1 MAKEQQTRL
10 EKLEELKKTGINP
23 YPSATA
29 LHQEILEIRKLKE
42 GKVTAVGK
50 IISLRSHGKS
60 TFLDLKDEFGQI
72 QVYFKIDEV
81 GEDNY
86 KNLDL
91 MDAGDYLE
99 VTGTLFTT
107 HAGELT
113 ILAKTYKLLS
123 KTLLPLPDKWYGLK
137 DTEIR
142 YRKRFL
148 DLLIN
153 EKAKENLMIRSKI
166 ITALRNFMDSH
177 GFVEVE
183 TPILQPLHGG
193 AAAKPFSTKYNILD
207 QEMFL
212 RIAPE
217 LYLKRLVV
225 GGFERVYEIGKNFR
239 NEGLSHMHNPEFT
252 MMEFYWAYQNYNGLM
267 EFTEEL
273 ISHLVQDVKGSL
285 KIEYQGQQ
293 LDFNPPFKRITFSDL
308 IKENCDIDIYAYP
321 DFESLKKEVENKN
334 IELNFKEITTWP
346 KLVDELYKKVAR
358 PKIIQPTF
366 LIDYPIVLK
375 PLAKA
380 HADKPEIAE
389 NFQFVVGGGIELI
402 NAYSEQNDPIEQEKM
417 FQEQAELK
425 KKGYEEG
432 ESVDENFIEALKYGL
447 PPTAGWGMG
456 IERIAMLLT
465 DQYSIK
471 EVIPFPTLKNIKD

>member
-1 MAKEQQTRL
+1 MAEEQQTRL
-10 EKLEELKKTGINP
+10 EKLETLKKAGINP
-23 YPSATA
+23 YPSGVAI
-29 LHQEILEIRKLKE
+29 HREIAEIRKLKE
-42 GKVTAVGK
+42 GEVTAVGK

-72 QVYFKIDEV
+72 QIYFKIDEI
-81 GEDNY
+81 GEENY

-91 MDAGDYLE
+91 LDAGDYLE

-107 HAGELT
+107 HMGELT
-113 ILAKTYKLLS
+113 VLGKTYKLLS

-148 DLLIN
+148 DLIIN
-153 EKAKENLMIRSKI
+153 EKAKENLMTRSKI
-166 ITALRNFMDSH
+166 ITALRSFMDSH
-177 GFVEVE
+177 GFMELE

-193 AAAKPFSTKYNILD
+193 AAAKPFKTQYNILD
-207 QEMFL
+207 QEMYL

-225 GGFERVYEIGKNFR
+225 GGFEKVYEIGKNFR

-252 MMEFYWAYQNYNGLM
+252 MMEFYWAYQNYVGLM

-273 ISHLVQDVKGSL
+273 ISHLVQEIKGSL
-285 KIEYQGQQ
+285 KIEYQGQEI
-293 LDFNPPFKRITFSDL
+293 DFNPPFKRISFSGL
-308 IKENCDIDIYAYP
+308 IKEDSGIDIYAYP
-321 DFESLKKEVENKN
+321 EFEDLKKEVEAKN

-346 KLVDELYKKVAR
+346 KLVDELYKKMVR

-380 HADKPEIAE
+380 KADNPEIAE

-402 NAYSEQNDPIEQEKM
+402 NAYNEQNDPVQQEKM
-417 FQEQAELK
+417 LRDQMELK

-432 ESVDENFIEALKYGL
+432 ENVDENFIEALKYGL

-456 IERIAMLLT
+456 IERLAMILT

-471 EVIPFPTLKNIKD
+471 EVIPFPTLKNLK